1 MHAISLNV
9 WLENLNDYEWI
20 FSLKNCYRAE
30 NGFCKIRKLRVA
42 NNRLHSRS
50 IRKVSPAGDYLLE
63 RQILTKEE
71 AGGRSTSDRLQ
82 LPKWPI

>member
-1 MHAISLNV
+1 VHAISLNV

-42 NNRLHSRS
+42 NNRLHSR
-50 IRKVSPAGDYLLE
+50 IICID
-63 RQILTKEE
+63 
-71 AGGRSTSDRLQ
+71 
-82 LPKWPI
+82 